1 MTLPGKIGRYE
12 VESLLGEGAMGSVFK
27 ARDPIIKRTVAIKTI
42 KMQHFELES
51 EKELFLRRFA
61 NEAQVCGK
69 LNHPNIVML
78 FDLGTDGDEPFIA
91 MEYLEGQTLDRVI
104 RKRSR
109 TDFSEVL
116 LILEQVAEA
125 LDYAHEHGIV
135 HRDIKPHNILITNTG
150 VAKMMDFGI
159 AKGGD
164 AKMTRTGFFVG
175 TPSYSSPE
183 QISGESVDFRSDLF
197 SFGVLAHELI
207 TGHIP
212 FSGQNI
218 NSILYQVVNG
228 QPQFEH
234 IPRDLDGL
242 SLEFKQVFLKMLHKD
257 PAERFVNACAFVQA
271 LRPIL
276 SSAHQPGTAQ
286 MEAQQPGAHQP
297 GAQQPGPAGQ
307 GSGGHG
313 ATTRKAKAAQM
324 DTVPGEEPGP
334 ATARRSAAV
343 TRPMPEYEAPTRRAT
358 KSRFTFFSRQ
368 TGPTAVHAQS
378 PTAQTAQILAETAA
392 GTELLATRGRPR
404 ILLFSL
410 AATLLFV
417 PLAWYFWP
425 GGPADSGQP
434 LQPQIIE
441 DVPVI
446 TEPDQ
451 KSFALAISSEPLGA
465 RVFLDDVELGVTP
478 LNHHFLDGV
487 HSSHHIRVELEG
499 FASARGELTQGEEWE
514 PELHF
519 ALQPD
524 PDLPAPD
531 TSLPEGA
538 DPAELA
544 AAQQQNAW
552 AKAVQK
558 GDLAAYRS
566 FLEHYPVGDQAELAR
581 LELRNLE
588 ERAAFDQVSGSR
600 NSADLRAFLQRYP
613 NSRFTNQVRER
624 IDQLELLGAL
634 ELVLNQGSAGDLN
647 AFLVQYGSICS
658 ESQREQVQARLR
670 GLDAKAEEAG
680 AFQNARQSSDIFALK
695 NYLNRYGGLEPTH
708 TEAVIA
714 MVDRLRRAQ
723 QEWLEKN
730 LRHKPQKKYKMSEK
744 NTGYPVELQ
753 FSGTPPIAIAQ
764 VAMVWVFNQ
773 RQPQS
778 LPLELQG
785 SSFHAAVLN
794 GFLDNGTLG
803 YHFEVK
809 DGAGERYVLAGK
821 RFECEIVKP
830 EAKEKVVITY

>member
-1 MTLPGKIGRYE
+1 MTLPEKIGRYE

-104 RKRSR
+104 RKRTH
-109 TDFSEVL
+109 TDFAEVL
-116 LILEQVAEA
+116 AILEQVAQA

-135 HRDIKPHNILITNTG
+135 HRDIKPHNILITTTG

-183 QISGESVDFRSDLF
+183 QISGESVDYRSDLF

-234 IPRDLDGL
+234 IPRDLDNL
-242 SLEFKQVFLKMLHKD
+242 SLEFKQIFLRMLQKD
-257 PAERFVNACAFVQA
+257 PAERFANARAFVSA
-271 LRPIL
+271 LHPLLL
-276 SSAHQPGTAQ
+276 SAC
-286 MEAQQPGAHQP
+286 QPGAHQP
-297 GAQQPGPAGQ
+297 GAHQPGGGGQ
-307 GSGGHG
+307 GSGVHG
-313 ATTRKAKAAQM
+313 ATTRKAQAAPL
-324 DTVPGEEPGP
+324 DTVPGEKGGP

-392 GTELLATRGRPR
+392 GNEPSTTRRRLPVRLLA
-404 ILLFSL
+404 LVAALVL
-410 AATLLFV
+410 A
-417 PLAWYFWP
+417 PLAWYFWSAR
-425 GGPADSGQP
+425 PADSGQV
-434 LQPQIIE
+434 QAPQIIE

-446 TEPDQ
+446 TEPDPN
-451 KSFALAISSEPLGA
+451 SFALAISSEPSGA
-465 RVFLDDVELGVTP
+465 RVFLDGKELGITP

-487 HSSHHIRVELEG
+487 QSSHHIRVEMEG
-499 FASARGELTQGEEWE
+499 FVVASRELTQDEEWE

-531 TSLPEGA
+531 ASLSEEA

-558 GDLAAYRS
+558 GDLTAYRS
-566 FLEHYPVGDQAELAR
+566 FLERYPVGDQAELAR
-581 LELRNLE
+581 LEIRNLE
-588 ERAAFDQVSGSR
+588 ERAAFDMVSGSS
-600 NSADLRAFLQRYP
+600 NSADLRTFLERYP
-613 NSRFTNQVRER
+613 SSRFALQVRER

-634 ELVLNQGSAGDLN
+634 EAALSKGSAGDLN
-647 AFLVQYGSICS
+647 AFLARYGSLCS
-658 ESQREQVQARLR
+658 ESQRDQVQARLR

-680 AFQNARQSSDIFALK
+680 AFQNAKESRDIFALK
-695 NYLNRYGGLEPTH
+695 NYLNRYGGVEPAH
-708 TEAVIA
+708 TEEVIGK
-714 MVDRLRRAQ
+714 VDQLRRAQ

-730 LRHKPQKKYKMSEK
+730 LRHKAEKKYKISEK
-744 NTGYPVELQ
+744 NTGYPVEVH
-753 FSGTPPIAIAQ
+753 FAGIPPIAIAQ
-764 VAMVWVFNQ
+764 VEMVWVFNQ

-778 LPLELQG
+778 LPLPAQG
-785 SSFHAAVLN
+785 SSFRAAVLN

-821 RFECEIVKP
+821 SFQSEIVKS